1 MAVRETQSHCWP
13 SHSLC
18 HHSVLTWSPAISQ
31 INPPPPSPSPPHS
44 KAPPPLIH
52 VTAFA
57 GLLVY
62 PHLLLAPF
70 TLFSTL
76 PPEQFFQNTYVVWDT
91 GTERLSRL
99 PEAAQKAVAQ
109 TGRQGAGLLG
119 TTLNSHT
126 LLGSN
131 PHLRD
136 CWAVARAQVRV
147 SQDHF
152 SATRVRF

>member
-1 MAVRETQSHCWP
+1 MAVKETQSHRWP

-18 HHSVLTWSPAISQ
+18 HHSVLTWSPEISP
-31 INPPPPSPSPPHS
+31 INPPPSISSTTSFQGTTTPH
-44 KAPPPLIH
+44 P
-52 VTAFA
+52 

-76 PPEQFFQNTYVVWDT
+76 PPEQFFQNTSVVWDT
-91 GTERLSRL
+91 GTERRSRL

-109 TGRQGAGLLG
+109 TGRQGVGLLG

-131 PHLRD
+131 PRLRD
-136 CWAVARAQVRV
+136 GWAVARAQVRV
-147 SQDHF
+147 GQDHF
-152 SATRVRF
+152 SATKVRF